1 MPRPRG
7 PAIFLFVD
15 GSNEFNYITRDQE
28 MMMTYAFTITIL
40 RDDDI
45 SNRAAS
51 AVRRQLV
58 LKVTRRAK
66 PIQAMRAHRGNAI
79 TAG

>member
-1 MPRPRG
+1 
-7 PAIFLFVD
+7 
-15 GSNEFNYITRDQE
+15 
-28 MMMTYAFTITIL
+28 MTYAFTITIL